1 MTMRNELDTLRSFAK
16 RLARKHQIPHHNAL
30 DIIAIQYGHAHWNAL
45 MRAWDK
51 GWCPAPHE
59 LIDINEAGPT
69 ESMERGVGLVRTTE
83 GDIGGVPYALQIGF
97 DDVLIRGDGWAI
109 HLGHTSEEPTIE
121 RYTKSN
127 PLDDKAVFSEAMKIA
142 NKAADEVRAAI
153 AEDWPRR
160 STKPDQD
167 GTAVHPLFGGVSAEW
182 FCLHCG
188 TRSTGAAMATNM
200 WHCPKCSATPLDMH
214 PVGGK
219 VPSAEQMAGRNANHR

>member
-1 MTMRNELDTLRSFAK
+1 MTIRNELDTLRSFAK

-30 DIIAIQYGHAHWNAL
+30 DIIAMQYEHAHWNAL
-45 MRAWDK
+45 MKAWDK

-69 ESMERGVGLVRTTE
+69 ESTERGVGLVRTTE
-83 GDIGGVPYALQIGF
+83 GVIAGVPYTLRIGF
-97 DDVLIRGDGWAI
+97 DDVLIGGNGWAI
-109 HLGHTSEEPTIE
+109 HLGHAPSEEPTIE
-121 RYTKSN
+121 NYTKSS
-127 PLDDKAVFSEAMKIA
+127 PLDDTTFFLEVMKIA

-182 FCLHCG
+182 FCLHCD
-188 TRSTGAAMATNM
+188 TRSTGAAMAANM

-214 PVGGK
+214 PAAWWK
-219 VPSAEQMAGRNANHR
+219 VPSAE